1 MEEEK
6 REENVVVNNSIPGA
20 LNVVPPVI
28 PPAVDEGISIPPA
41 TNDGPAIPPTRDD
54 GPAIPPTRNDEVTIP
69 QAPKEEQGVKVE
81 KPVQQ
86 VSPVKEETPKKEEK
100 EKIQYNKFNKILIYV
115 FIVIL
120 VMAVLLCLL
129 QFSNPDFSKFMWG
142 INNKVSDLLFGMMQN
157 MTFVSKYGLI
167 VVEVLLFAS
176 IIVEGILSLIY
187 KKDLK
192 TKTKIANI
200 MAPIVVVCGLLVSIN
215 TYFTFSNASHRG
227 INEIYMRANMG
238 SSYTQENL
246 EDVIDYFKNRIIIYS
261 ESLNRVNGEIDTGSK
276 PYDLAVED
284 LKNLAI
290 KYEFLKGSYPKNIY
304 TLSESDLKRFDY
316 PVGLTYN
323 FTIGIDDVNLSNLN
337 KIFTITHELCHMKG
351 VFRESDANYCSFL
364 AGYNSNSDVSKY
376 AMYINIMPNL
386 LEALKNEELFDNIEN
401 EFGNIC
407 IESGYSEICNMYF
420 KDINRYVKDTDT
432 LELYTYSLDVYK
444 SKKEEL
450 KQYLLGLN
458 NRFNVTIQ
466 DNENKQLSLEEAN
479 KLIDEEDP
487 NGLYIVGKITKE
499 KYNENQKYLKTISD
513 YFPHLYLSNSKDK
526 EPDYS
531 NYDYLKP
538 NPVGNF
544 ITFTESEP
552 EFGYDRSV
560 RSILEYYDKYV
571 LN

>member
-41 TNDGPAIPPTRDD
+41 TNDGPAIPPTR
-54 GPAIPPTRNDEVTIP
+54 NDEVTIP
-69 QAPKEEQGVKVE
+69 QAPKEEQEVKVE

-86 VSPVKEETPKKEEK
+86 VSPVKEEKPKKEEK

-142 INNKVSDLLFGMMQN
+142 VNNKVSDLLFGMMQN

-238 SSYTQENL
+238 NSYTQE
-246 EDVIDYFKNRIIIYS
+246 
-261 ESLNRVNGEIDTGSK
+261 T
-276 PYDLAVED
+276 A
-284 LKNLAI
+284 
-290 KYEFLKGSYPKNIY
+290 
-304 TLSESDLKRFDY
+304 
-316 PVGLTYN
+316 
-323 FTIGIDDVNLSNLN
+323 
-337 KIFTITHELCHMKG
+337 
-351 VFRESDANYCSFL
+351 
-364 AGYNSNSDVSKY
+364 
-376 AMYINIMPNL
+376 
-386 LEALKNEELFDNIEN
+386 
-401 EFGNIC
+401 
-407 IESGYSEICNMYF
+407 
-420 KDINRYVKDTDT
+420 
-432 LELYTYSLDVYK
+432 
-444 SKKEEL
+444 
-450 KQYLLGLN
+450 
-458 NRFNVTIQ
+458 
-466 DNENKQLSLEEAN
+466 
-479 KLIDEEDP
+479 
-487 NGLYIVGKITKE
+487 
-499 KYNENQKYLKTISD
+499 
-513 YFPHLYLSNSKDK
+513 
-526 EPDYS
+526 
-531 NYDYLKP
+531 
-538 NPVGNF
+538 
-544 ITFTESEP
+544 
-552 EFGYDRSV
+552 
-560 RSILEYYDKYV
+560 
-571 LN
+571 